1 MGKTT
6 FYLANM
12 DLCIVII
19 GALGIIYLVLYLV
32 TQNNVDLQTEKEKSK
47 AGNSLEQKCITL
59 YYDMQGD
66 GWMQIMN
73 TFYMKIAVF
82 SFL

>member
-32 TQNNVDLQTEKEKSK
+32 T
-47 AGNSLEQKCITL
+47 
-59 YYDMQGD
+59 
-66 GWMQIMN
+66 
-73 TFYMKIAVF
+73 
-82 SFL
+82 